1 MKRPE
6 FLFVVLAAAMIPTSA
21 MAYLDPVTGS
31 IVWQMAVGGLLAAAA
46 TMRLYWSRIRSFFSK
61 KDGDAHDVIAACRSV
76 EESHQ
81 EARSGD
87 LLSHQR
93 RTNRRS

>member
-6 FLFVVLAAAMIPTSA
+6 FFLVVLVTAMIPTSA

-46 TMRLYWSRIRSFFSK
+46 TMRLYWSKIRAFFSK
-61 KDGDAHDVIAACRSV
+61 KDGGRDPDDR
-76 EESHQ
+76 
-81 EARSGD
+81 
-87 LLSHQR
+87 
-93 RTNRRS
+93 

>member
-46 TMRLYWSRIRSFFSK
+46 TMRLYWSKIRSFFSK
-61 KDGDAHDVIAACRSV
+61 KDRAHDVVAACRSM
-76 EESHQ
+76 EASHQ
-81 EARSGD
+81 EARRGD

-93 RTNRRS
+93 RTNRRR